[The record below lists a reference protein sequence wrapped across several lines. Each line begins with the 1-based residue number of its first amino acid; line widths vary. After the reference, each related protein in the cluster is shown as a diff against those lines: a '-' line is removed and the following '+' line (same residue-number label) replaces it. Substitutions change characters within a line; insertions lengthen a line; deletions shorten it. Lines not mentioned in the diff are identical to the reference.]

1 MTSWRLSL
9 AWTLGRPLAF
19 LANWSRRVASSSA
32 ATILRP
38 SGDWK
43 KARAGAGSLRL
54 ARNWAS
60 ARLSTAWAWKRWLL
74 LLTSAWYTAGGR
86 LLR

>member
-1 MTSWRLSL
+1 MISRRLSL
-9 AWTLGRPLAF
+9 AWILGKPLAF

-43 KARAGAGSLRL
+43 KASAGPGLLRL
-54 ARNWAS
+54 ARNCAW

-74 LLTSAWYTAGGR
+74 LLTNA
-86 LLR
+86 